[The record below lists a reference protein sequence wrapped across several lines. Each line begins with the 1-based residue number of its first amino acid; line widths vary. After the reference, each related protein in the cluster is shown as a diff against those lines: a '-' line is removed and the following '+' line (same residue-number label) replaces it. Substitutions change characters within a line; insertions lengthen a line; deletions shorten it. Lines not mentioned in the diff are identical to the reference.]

1 MTERKTDDFIFGLL
15 RDAGIK
21 YTPDGSDIKD
31 VAEALASASKA
42 KTGKVGHPEFTALV
56 GEYLIIGENKKFIDH
71 QGMYIDEEK
80 TLLDEGVEAT
90 REFAEN
96 GALHYA
102 KHVASLTSH
111 KKIFAFGCS
120 GDEKHY
126 RIRPMFINAQ
136 GKYKL
141 LKEVDNF
148 ENFSAEN
155 IERYYHEQVLGEE
168 PKEIKELKD
177 ILNRAKTLHEDL
189 RNYGQLGDQEKPLVV
204 SAILL
209 ALNDFET
216 PEKQQAFIDT
226 LIGDNVKTDG
236 QKIYEAVVAHMKR
249 VKVEPQVKLEK
260 VLSQFD
266 IIKNRTILSAT
277 NNYLGKTPLR
287 HYAEYLKQYVIDYT
301 KNNSPEDVLGRF
313 YGEFMSYSGGDGQSL
328 GVVLTPRHITE
339 LFCSLIQIKPTDK
352 LFDPCSGTGGFLVA
366 GMHHMLEQANNEGQ
380 RDTIKKDQI
389 FGIELREDMFS
400 VATTNMILRGDGKSN
415 LVCEDFLA
423 QDPSEW
429 RSKDLS
435 VGFMNPPY
443 SQAKNKETAH
453 LSEINFTSHLLDC
466 MGTEA
471 RVVVIVPQSTMV
483 GKTKEDKLIKAEI
496 LKKHTLEGVITLNKD
511 TFYRVGT
518 NACIAIFTANKPHP
532 KDKYVKFINFE
543 DDGFEVNKHIG
554 LIETERAK
562 EKIQHLLDCWLL
574 DKPADNRFMVKTKVE
589 AGDEWLHSFYYFND
603 EIPAEVEFEKTMA
616 DYLTFEFSMITHGH
630 GYLFEDDDHE
640 SQKNA

>member
-1 MTERKTDDFIFGLL
+1 MTERRTDDFIFGLL

-21 YTPDGSDIKD
+21 YIPDGSDIKEI
-31 VAEALASASKA
+31 VGALATASKA
-42 KTGKVGHPEFTALV
+42 KTGKVGHPEFTAFV
-56 GEYLIIGENKKFIDH
+56 GEYFLVGENKKFIDR
-71 QGMYIDEEK
+71 QALYIDEENIM
-80 TLLDEGVEAT
+80 LDEGIEAT
-90 REFAEN
+90 RHYAEN

-102 KHVASLTSH
+102 KHIASLTTH

-126 RIRPMFINAQ
+126 RIRPMFVDSRGN
-136 GKYKL
+136 YKL

-155 IERYYHEQVLGEE
+155 IERYYQEQVLGEE
-168 PKEIKELKD
+168 PKEVKELKD

-209 ALNDFET
+209 ALNDYET

-226 LIGDNVKTDG
+226 LIGDTVKTDG
-236 QKIYEAVVAHMKR
+236 QKIFEAVEAHMRR

-260 VLSQFD
+260 VISQFD
-266 IIKNRTILSAT
+266 IIKNRTILSAK
-277 NNYLGKTPLR
+277 NSFLGKTPLR

-301 KNNSPEDVLGRF
+301 KSNSPEDVLGRF

-339 LFCSLIQIKPTDK
+339 LFCDLVQIKPSDR

-366 GMHHMLEQANNEGQ
+366 GMHHMLEQARGEEQ
-380 RDTIKKDQI
+380 RSSIKKNQI

-415 LVCEDFLA
+415 LICEDFLA
-423 QDPSEW
+423 QEVQPW
-429 RSKDLS
+429 RQKNLS
-435 VGFMNPPY
+435 VAFMNPPY
-443 SQAKNKETAH
+443 SQAKSKETSH
-453 LSEINFTSHLLDC
+453 LSEISFISHLLDC
-466 MGTEA
+466 MADEA

-483 GKTKEDKLIKAEI
+483 GKTKEDKLIKNEI
-496 LKKHTLEGVITLNKD
+496 LKKHTLEGVVTLNKD

-518 NACIAIFTANKPHP
+518 NACIAIFTAHQPHP
-532 KDKYVKFINFE
+532 REKYVKFVNFE

-562 EKIQHLLDCWLL
+562 EKRQHLLDCWLL
-574 DKPADNRFMVKTKVE
+574 DKPAETKFMVKAKID
-589 AGDEWLHSFYYFND
+589 ASDEWLHSFYYFND
-603 EIPAEVEFEKTMA
+603 EVPTALEIEKTIA
-616 DYLTFEFSMITHGH
+616 DYLTFEFNMITHGR
-630 GYLFEDDDHE
+630 GYLFDQNE
-640 SQKNA
+640 SERL

>member
-15 RDAGIK
+15 RNAEIK
-21 YTPDGSDIKD
+21 YTPDGSDIKE
-31 VAEALASASKA
+31 VAIALATASKA

-56 GEYLIIGENKKFIDH
+56 GEYLIVGENKKFIDR
-71 QGMYIDEEK
+71 QGLYLDEGK
-80 TLLDEGVEAT
+80 TQLEEGVEAT
-90 REFAEN
+90 REYAEN

-102 KHVASLTSH
+102 KHIAANTSH

-126 RIRPMFINAQ
+126 RIRPIFVDAKGN
-136 GKYKL
+136 YKL

-209 ALNDFET
+209 ALDDYET

-226 LIGDNVKTDG
+226 LTGDSIKTDG
-236 QKIYEAVVAHMKR
+236 QKIHEAVEAHMKR
-249 VKVEPQVKLEK
+249 VKVEPQVKLDK
-260 VLSQFD
+260 VISQFD
-266 IIKNRTILSAT
+266 IIKNRSILSAK
-277 NNYLGKTPLR
+277 NSFLGKTPLR
-287 HYAEYLKQYVIDYT
+287 YYAEYLKQYVIDYT

-339 LFCSLIQIKPTDK
+339 IFCDLIEIKPTDK

-366 GMHHMLEQANNEGQ
+366 GMHHMLEQANNDEQ
-380 RDTIKKDQI
+380 RHAIKKDQI

-415 LVCEDFLA
+415 LICEDFLA
-423 QDPSEW
+423 QDTAEW
-429 RSKDLS
+429 RAKGLS
-435 VGFMNPPY
+435 VAFMNPPY
-443 SQAKNKETAH
+443 SQAKSKETAH
-453 LSEINFTSHLLDC
+453 LSEINFVSHLLDC
-466 MGTEA
+466 MANEG

-483 GKTKEDKLIKAEI
+483 GKTKEDKLIKAGI

-518 NACIAIFTANKPHP
+518 NACIAVFTAHKPHP

-562 EKIQHLLDCWLL
+562 EKRQHLMDCWLL
-574 DKPADNRFMVKTKVE
+574 DKPAETRFMVKTKIKDD
-589 AGDEWLHSFYYFND
+589 DEWLHSYYYFND
-603 EIPAEVEFEKTMA
+603 EIPTDIDFEKTMA
-616 DYLTFEFSMITHGH
+616 DYLTFEFSMIAHGR
-630 GYLFEDDDHE
+630 GYLFGLEGNE
-640 SQKNA
+640 R